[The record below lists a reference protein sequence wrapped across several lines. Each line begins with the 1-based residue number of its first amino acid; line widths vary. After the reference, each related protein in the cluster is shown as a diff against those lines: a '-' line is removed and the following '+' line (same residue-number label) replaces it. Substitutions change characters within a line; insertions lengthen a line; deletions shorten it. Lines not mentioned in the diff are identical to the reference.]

1 MREAIGGA
9 WLFQIVILLLL
20 IFTAYFCLSINYTAA
35 YKVNDSV
42 INTIQKD
49 EGVNPDNIKA
59 ALQEA
64 HYTATGKCDEGWKAM
79 SFAGSAMNQNGDAN
93 YCLKKIKVS
102 SKSTELPDIYYYR
115 VKTFY
120 NINVPIISSFN
131 FNVKGDTA
139 NIYGAKDKN
148 IIIKAVNEKGEES

>member
-64 HYTATGKCDEGWKAM
+64 HCNRKM
-79 SFAGSAMNQNGDAN
+79 
-93 YCLKKIKVS
+93 
-102 SKSTELPDIYYYR
+102 
-115 VKTFY
+115 
-120 NINVPIISSFN
+120 
-131 FNVKGDTA
+131 
-139 NIYGAKDKN
+139 
-148 IIIKAVNEKGEES
+148 